1 MHSWDLHQMTD
12 SLKSPSR
19 LQVLLHPALGTGLSG
34 SLASLLAG
42 EDMPVSRKLAGN
54 SCRFIKQGESPGM
67 ADHESESNQG
77 CLLFDLSFLAR
88 SRADGTGCLCMLN
101 DWCRQLLGKGSSPD
115 PLFGS
120 PVCAPCLTQG
130 DLLPPITYK
139 DRVRLQGAILVFRE
153 SMRGQETTVKC
164 FSQGALEAGGGN
176 HNLLPRFRVTS
187 GSEPHGLKKHR
198 GVDQCHS
205 TRMNMGTSSWIHW
218 HSQGLLPSVILIT
231 NPQNWYES
239 HLKPDKKQQH

>member
-1 MHSWDLHQMTD
+1 MTD

-19 LQVLLHPALGTGLSG
+19 LQVLLHPGLGTGLSG
-34 SLASLLAG
+34 SLALLLAG

-88 SRADGTGCLCMLN
+88 SRADGTGCLSACLMTHPAN
-101 DWCRQLLGKGSSPD
+101 YSGKGSSLD

-130 DLLPPITYK
+130 DLLPPITCK

-153 SMRGQETTVKC
+153 SK
-164 FSQGALEAGGGN
+164 
-176 HNLLPRFRVTS
+176 
-187 GSEPHGLKKHR
+187 
-198 GVDQCHS
+198 
-205 TRMNMGTSSWIHW
+205 
-218 HSQGLLPSVILIT
+218 
-231 NPQNWYES
+231 
-239 HLKPDKKQQH
+239 